1 MSETEDKT
9 ELEVEA
15 PEVEEASPSEDQ
27 NDSGI
32 DKDIEKLS
40 VSENDDKPEE
50 EIGITNNNL
59 IFQSFN
65 IHLKILISMTPKW
78 NLLH

>member
-40 VSENDDKPEE
+40 VSENDEKPEE
-50 EIGITNNNL
+50 EIGNTDNHL
-59 IFQSFN
+59 ILQSFN
-65 IHLKILISMTPKW
+65 IHLKILISMTPEW